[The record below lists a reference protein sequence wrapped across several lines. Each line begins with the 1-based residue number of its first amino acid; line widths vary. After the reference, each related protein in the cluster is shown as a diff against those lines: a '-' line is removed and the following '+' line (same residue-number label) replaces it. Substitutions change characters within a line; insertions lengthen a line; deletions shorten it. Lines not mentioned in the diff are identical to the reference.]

1 MRKIVSVEEFRSTTI
16 EAALNEGWR
25 PALDDSEVFFTA
37 DPHGHFVG
45 ELDGKPIS
53 YISAVKYCD
62 NFAFGGYYIVDK
74 AYRGSGYGLA
84 MFKHVQKIL
93 LESDKLNYGLNGVL
107 ELVPLYETYGFKR
120 AWTNRRM
127 EFDISYCVSQL
138 ESFTSPI
145 DISVQPAKQ
154 VNQDLLSAYDTTV
167 FGAPHDV
174 FLKALLNAPNSLSFA
189 ATDQNGDVLG
199 FVSVRR
205 TIRENDGWKIGPL
218 FADSTQIA
226 KSLLKH
232 VFGEVAKNLQK
243 RKVVTMDVPYNLN
256 PEANAVAKELNGTF
270 VVDCIRMFTKEIPAF
285 PKQKVFGVTTL
296 VVG

>member
-1 MRKIVSVEEFRSTTI
+1 MV
-16 EAALNEGWR
+16 
-25 PALDDSEVFFTA
+25 
-37 DPHGHFVG
+37 
-45 ELDGKPIS
+45 
-53 YISAVKYCD
+53 VKT
-62 NFAFGGYYIVDK
+62 
-74 AYRGSGYGLA
+74 
-84 MFKHVQKIL
+84 
-93 LESDKLNYGLNGVL
+93 SDKLNLALDSVL
-107 ELVPLYETYGFKR
+107 DAVHLYEIHGFKR

-138 ESFTSPI
+138 EKFTSPI

-167 FGAPHDV
+167 FGAPHNI

-205 TIRENDGWKIGPL
+205 TIREEDGWKIGPL

-232 VFGEVAKNLQK
+232 VFGEVAKELSRK
-243 RKVVTMDVPYNLN
+243 KVVVMDVPYDLN
-256 PEANAVAKELNGTF
+256 PEADTVAKELNGTF
-270 VVDCIRMFTKEIPAF
+270 VIDLIRMFTKEIPDF
-285 PKQKVFGVTTL
+285 PKQKIFGVATPEI
-296 VVG
+296 G